1 MSLARILIR
10 TTRSPSL
17 VIGLG
22 LLLVLF
28 GVAALAGVLYPSDPL
43 DMVGQPTLW
52 PGESTAF
59 PLGTDMLGRD
69 IAAEVFHGA
78 RISLL
83 IGFVA
88 AAMALSIGVLVGSV
102 AGYCRGKIDDLLMR
116 LTEFFQTIPN
126 FLFAIMLVIILA
138 PSIKSIIVAIGVT
151 AWTQIAR
158 LTRAEVLR
166 VRGTDYVHAAVTMG
180 RSHAAIVLEHV
191 LPNSLPPV
199 IISTSILVAQAILT
213 EASLAFLGLGDPNAA
228 SWGAMIGAG
237 RETLRTAWYMSAI
250 PGVAVFATV
259 MSFTLIG
266 NGLNDVFN
274 PRELLTARART

>member
-1 MSLARILIR
+1 VRMGPILIR

-17 VIGLG
+17 LIGLG
-22 LLLVLF
+22 LLLILF
-28 GVAALAGVLYPSDPL
+28 VVATLAGVLYPSDPL

-52 PGESTAF
+52 PGESAAF

-102 AGYCRGKIDDLLMR
+102 AGYCRGQIDDLLMR

-180 RSHAAIVLEHV
+180 RSHVAIVLEHV

-199 IISTSILVAQAILT
+199 IISTSILVAQAVLT

-250 PGVAVFATV
+250 PGAAVFATV

-274 PRELLTARART
+274 PREL

>member
-1 MSLARILIR
+1 MRIGWILIR
-10 TTRSPSL
+10 SIRSPSL
-17 VIGLG
+17 IIGLG
-22 LLLVLF
+22 LLVALVV
-28 GVAALAGVLYPSDPL
+28 VAGLAGVLYPSDPL

-52 PGESTAF
+52 PGESAAF

-83 IGFVA
+83 TGSIA
-88 AAMALSIGVLVGSV
+88 AAIALSIGVLVGSV

-138 PSIKSIIVAIGVT
+138 PSIKSIILAIGVT

-166 VRGTDYVHAAVTMG
+166 VRGADYVHAAVTMG
-180 RSHAAIVLEHV
+180 RSHVAIVLQHV

-199 IISTSILVAQAILT
+199 IISTSILGAQAILT

-250 PGVAVFATV
+250 PGVAVFVTV

-274 PRELLTARART
+274 PKEL

>member
-1 MSLARILIR
+1 MRIRRILTR

-17 VIGLG
+17 IIGLG
-22 LLLVLF
+22 LLLALLVA
-28 GVAALAGVLYPSDPL
+28 AALAGVIYPSDPL

-52 PGESTAF
+52 PGESAAF
-59 PLGTDMLGRD
+59 PLGTDSLGRD
-69 IAAEVFHGA
+69 IMAELFHGA
-78 RISLL
+78 RVSLL

-88 AAMALSIGVLVGSV
+88 AALALSIGVLVGST
-102 AGYCRGKIDDLLMR
+102 AGYCRGRIDDLLMR

-126 FLFAIMLVIILA
+126 FLLAIMLVIILA
-138 PSIKSIIVAIGVT
+138 PSIKSIIVAIGLT

-180 RSHAAIVLEHV
+180 RPHVAIVVEHV

-274 PRELLTARART
+274 PREL

>member
-1 MSLARILIR
+1 VRIGWILNR
-10 TTRSPSL
+10 STRSPSL
-17 VIGLG
+17 IIGLG

-28 GVAALAGVLYPSDPL
+28 VVAALAGVLYPSDPL

-52 PGESTAF
+52 PGESAAF

-69 IAAEVFHGA
+69 IAAEIFHGA

-102 AGYCRGKIDDLLMR
+102 AGYCRGKFDDLLMR
-116 LTEFFQTIPN
+116 VTEFFQTIPN

-138 PSIKSIIVAIGVT
+138 PSIRSIILAIGVT

-166 VRGTDYVHAAVTMG
+166 VRGTEYVHAAVTMG
-180 RSHAAIVLEHV
+180 RSHVAIVIEHV

-199 IISTSILVAQAILT
+199 IISTSVLVAQAILT

-274 PRELLTARART
+274 PREL

>member
-1 MSLARILIR
+1 VRIGWILNR
-10 TTRSPSL
+10 STRSPSL
-17 VIGLG
+17 IIGLG

-28 GVAALAGVLYPSDPL
+28 VVAALAGVLYPSDPL

-52 PGESTAF
+52 PGESAAF

-69 IAAEVFHGA
+69 IAAEIFHGA

-102 AGYCRGKIDDLLMR
+102 AGYCRGKFDDLLMR
-116 LTEFFQTIPN
+116 VTEFFQTIPN

-138 PSIKSIIVAIGVT
+138 PSIRSIILAIGVT

-166 VRGTDYVHAAVTMG
+166 VRGTEYVHAAVTMG
-180 RSHAAIVLEHV
+180 RSHVAIVIEHV

-199 IISTSILVAQAILT
+199 IISTSVLVAQAILT

-250 PGVAVFATV
+250 PGVAVFATM

-274 PRELLTARART
+274 PREL

>member
-1 MSLARILIR
+1 MRIARILMR
-10 TTRSPSL
+10 ATRSPSL

-22 LLLVLF
+22 LLLALLV
-28 GVAALAGVLYPSDPL
+28 VAALAGVLYPSDPL

-52 PGESTAF
+52 PGESAAF
-59 PLGTDMLGRD
+59 PLGTDSLGRD
-69 IAAEVFHGA
+69 IMAEIFHGA

-88 AAMALSIGVLVGSV
+88 AAIALSIGVLVGST
-102 AGYCRGKIDDLLMR
+102 AGYCRGRIDDLLMR
-116 LTEFFQTIPN
+116 MTEFFQTIPN
-126 FLFAIMLVIILA
+126 FLFAIMLVIILS
-138 PSIKSIIVAIGVT
+138 PSISSIIVAIGLT

-180 RSHAAIVLEHV
+180 RSHVAIVREHV

-274 PRELLTARART
+274 PREL

>member
-1 MSLARILIR
+1 
-10 TTRSPSL
+10 
-17 VIGLG
+17 
-22 LLLVLF
+22 
-28 GVAALAGVLYPSDPL
+28 
-43 DMVGQPTLW
+43 
-52 PGESTAF
+52 
-59 PLGTDMLGRD
+59 
-69 IAAEVFHGA
+69 
-78 RISLL
+78 
-83 IGFVA
+83 
-88 AAMALSIGVLVGSV
+88 MAP
-102 AGYCRGKIDDLLMR
+102 IDWI
-116 LTEFFQTIPN
+116 TWAVTFFQTIPN

-138 PSIKSIIVAIGVT
+138 PSIRSIILAIGVT

-166 VRGTDYVHAAVTMG
+166 VRGTEYVHAAVTMG
-180 RSHAAIVLEHV
+180 RSHVAIVIEHV

-199 IISTSILVAQAILT
+199 IISTSVLVAQAILT

-250 PGVAVFATV
+250 PGVAVFATM

-274 PRELLTARART
+274 PREL

>member
-1 MSLARILIR
+1 MRIARILMR
-10 TTRSPSL
+10 ATRSPSL

-22 LLLVLF
+22 LLLALLV
-28 GVAALAGVLYPSDPL
+28 VAALADVLYPSDPL

-52 PGESTAF
+52 PGESAAF
-59 PLGTDMLGRD
+59 PLGTDSLGRD
-69 IAAEVFHGA
+69 IMAEIFHGA

-88 AAMALSIGVLVGSV
+88 AAIALSIGVLVGST
-102 AGYCRGKIDDLLMR
+102 AGYCRGRIDDLLMR
-116 LTEFFQTIPN
+116 MTEFFQTIPN
-126 FLFAIMLVIILA
+126 FLFAIMLVIILS
-138 PSIKSIIVAIGVT
+138 PSISSIIVAIGLT

-180 RSHAAIVLEHV
+180 RSHVAIVREHV

-274 PRELLTARART
+274 PREL

>member
-1 MSLARILIR
+1 MRIGWILNR
-10 TTRSPSL
+10 STRSPSL
-17 VIGLG
+17 IIGLG

-28 GVAALAGVLYPSDPL
+28 VVAALAGVLYPSDPL

-52 PGESTAF
+52 PGESAAF

-69 IAAEVFHGA
+69 IAAEIFHGA

-102 AGYCRGKIDDLLMR
+102 AGYCRGKFDDLLMR
-116 LTEFFQTIPN
+116 VTEFFQTIPN

-138 PSIKSIIVAIGVT
+138 PSIRSIILAIGVT

-166 VRGTDYVHAAVTMG
+166 VRGTEYVHAAVTMG
-180 RSHAAIVLEHV
+180 RSHVAIVIEHV

-199 IISTSILVAQAILT
+199 IISTSVLVAQAILT

-274 PRELLTARART
+274 PREL

>member
-1 MSLARILIR
+1 MRIGWIVKR
-10 TTRSPSL
+10 STRSPSL
-17 VIGLG
+17 VIGLV

-28 GVAALAGVLYPSDPL
+28 VVAAMADVLYPSDPL

-52 PGESTAF
+52 PGESAAF

-88 AAMALSIGVLVGSV
+88 ATMALSIGVLVGSV

-138 PSIKSIIVAIGVT
+138 PSIKSIILAIGVT

-180 RSHAAIVLEHV
+180 RSHVAIVLEHA

-213 EASLAFLGLGDPNAA
+213 EASLAFLGLGDPNTA

-250 PGVAVFATV
+250 PGIAVFATV

-274 PRELLTARART
+274 PRRF

>member
-1 MSLARILIR
+1 MRIGWILNR
-10 TTRSPSL
+10 STRSPSL
-17 VIGLG
+17 IIGLG

-28 GVAALAGVLYPSDPL
+28 VVAALAGVLYPSDPL

-52 PGESTAF
+52 PGESAAF

-69 IAAEVFHGA
+69 IAAEIFHGA

-102 AGYCRGKIDDLLMR
+102 AGYCRGKFDDLLMR
-116 LTEFFQTIPN
+116 VTEFFQTIPN

-138 PSIKSIIVAIGVT
+138 PSIRSIILAIGVT

-166 VRGTDYVHAAVTMG
+166 VRGTEYVHAAVTMG
-180 RSHAAIVLEHV
+180 RSHVAIVIEHV

-274 PRELLTARART
+274 PREL

>member
-1 MSLARILIR
+1 MRIGWILNR
-10 TTRSPSL
+10 STRSPSL
-17 VIGLG
+17 IIGLG

-28 GVAALAGVLYPSDPL
+28 VVAALAGVLYPSDPL

-52 PGESTAF
+52 PGESAAF

-69 IAAEVFHGA
+69 IAAEIFHGA

-102 AGYCRGKIDDLLMR
+102 AGYCRGKFDDLLMR
-116 LTEFFQTIPN
+116 VTEFFQTIPN

-138 PSIKSIIVAIGVT
+138 PSIRSIILAIGVT

-166 VRGTDYVHAAVTMG
+166 VRGTEYVHAAVTMG
-180 RSHAAIVLEHV
+180 RSHVAIVIEHV

-199 IISTSILVAQAILT
+199 IISTSVLVAQAILT

-250 PGVAVFATV
+250 PGVAVFATM

-274 PRELLTARART
+274 PREL